1 MNPIDDIPQEP
12 VAGQMSV
19 TAPAQRTPLSE
30 PVRQM
35 PREPD
40 NPLAADE
47 SQSLLSALPKSAPPK
62 PWRPPGAADSGGG
75 SPGVTRSASAG
86 ALRER
91 QASSRD
97 RGGHRDRRMQ
107 RSASC
112 ANSEGQQLRR
122 APAFRNLPVPEIQI
136 SMPPDARERRTRDSR
151 EDKEQELQVSPQSRA
166 TATTATSAA
175 PSSYWG
181 LGTPSSRNGRRQ
193 EMRPPEPSS
202 PCQDFLYLSETWS
215 AKHQTD
221 RSNKLHKQNCQSRAF
236 CVILFEVCASITP
249 ALAG

>member
-1 MNPIDDIPQEP
+1 
-12 VAGQMSV
+12 MSI

-40 NPLAADE
+40 NPLADD
-47 SQSLLSALPKSAPPK
+47 SQSLLSPFPKSAPAK
-62 PWRPPGAADSGGG
+62 PWRPPGAADSAGG

-97 RGGHRDRRMQ
+97 RGGRDRRMQ

-122 APAFRNLPVPEIQI
+122 APAFRNLPVPESQI
-136 SMPPDARERRTRDSR
+136 SMRPDVRERRTRDSR
-151 EDKEQELQVSPQSRA
+151 DDKEELQVSPQSRA

-181 LGTPSSRNGRRQ
+181 LGTPSSRNGHRQ
-193 EMRPPEPSS
+193 EMRPLPEPSS
-202 PCQDFLYLSETWS
+202 PCQDFLYLSET
-215 AKHQTD
+215 
-221 RSNKLHKQNCQSRAF
+221 
-236 CVILFEVCASITP
+236 
-249 ALAG
+249 